1 MKKFLQEFKEF
12 AIKGNVVDMAIGV
25 IIGGAFGKVVASLV
39 NDIILGVMAS
49 FVGEIK
55 FENLTWRAVG
65 YGNFIATVFNFVI
78 IAFSMFLVVK
88 GMIMLKK
95 KDAEEEVA
103 TPAEPSKEEL
113 LLTEIRDILKSK

>member
-12 AIKGNVVDMAIGV
+12 AIRGNVVDMAIAV

-55 FENLTWRAVG
+55 FEHLSWRAIG
-65 YGNFIATVFNFVI
+65 YGNFITSVINFVI
-78 IAFSMFLVVK
+78 IAFCMFLVVK
-88 GMIMLKK
+88 VMVALKRK
-95 KDAEEEVA
+95 NDAEEAAAPV
-103 TPAEPSKEEL
+103 EPSKEEL